1 MYSPDRAI
9 DPPPHWTDAL
19 LGHYVLIDCKPVAVE
34 SEQEINA
41 IATYLRELAD
51 DDLSSLEVFDRWGHV
66 QGEIDASGFTSMPQ
80 ERDWDAVRKE
90 MRDDV

>member
-1 MYSPDRAI
+1 MYSPDRVI

-19 LGHYVLIDCKPVAVE
+19 LGHYVLINGQPVAVE
-34 SEQEINA
+34 SEQEIYA
-41 IATYLRELAD
+41 IVTYLRALND
-51 DDLSSLEVFDRWGHV
+51 DDLPALDVFDRWGHV

-90 MRDDV
+90 VRDDA